1 MSDKKKFILLNA
13 IVQAFFACYVLSS
26 KDVENWIAI
35 GPILAGSAF
44 VILHANDEDED

>member
-44 VILHANDEDED
+44 IVLHSYNDDED